1 MKQGLLMKLDN
12 KIDYSEF
19 LNKLKI
25 LDYKKEPWNNFKIP
39 HGLSVSE
46 KKDFWRRKIKETIGK
61 EINGIYLYEK
71 GGKVLYIG
79 KGKPICNR
87 VYKHFRESFEKVSG
101 DTKYNRWHQFFSN
114 KKNTGELTV
123 YWIEINA
130 GNEENS
136 ELDRQIIEKIYTK
149 IYKPKFD
156 EFEPSDADFWLSKKL
171 KSKSKQSR

>member
-1 MKQGLLMKLDN
+1 MKLDN

-19 LNKLKI
+19 LKKLKI

-46 KKDFWRRKIKETIGK
+46 KKDFWRKKIKETIGK

-71 GGKVLYIG
+71 DGDVLYIG

-87 VYKHFRESFEKVSG
+87 VYKHFRESFERVSG

-114 KKNTGELTV
+114 EHNTGELTV

-130 GNEENS
+130 ADDCAS
-136 ELDRQIIEKIYTK
+136 ELDRQIIEKIYTRK
-149 IYKPKFD
+149 FKPTFTTKFKPK
-156 EFEPSDADFWLSKKL
+156 STDFWLSKKR
-171 KSKSKQSR
+171 KSKSK

>member
-1 MKQGLLMKLDN
+1 MTLDN
-12 KIDYSEF
+12 KIDYSTF
-19 LNKLKI
+19 LKKLKI
-25 LDYKKEPWNNFKIP
+25 LDYKKKPWNNFKIY

-46 KKDFWRRKIKETIGK
+46 KKDFWRREIKETIGK

-114 KKNTGELTV
+114 KNNTGELTV

-136 ELDRQIIEKIYTK
+136 ELDRQIIENIYTRK
-149 IYKPKFD
+149 YNPAFEKFR
-156 EFEPSDADFWLSKKL
+156 PSDADVWLREKEGSKK
-171 KSKSKQSR
+171 